1 MAGAGFVLY
10 QSGKEYLHSSF
21 SLSLNKE
28 IFNAEAE
35 AALASLKVAI

>member
-10 QSGKEYLHSSF
+10 QSGKKYLYLSF

-28 IFNAEAE
+28 VFNTEVE
-35 AALASLKVAI
+35 AALAGLKVAI

>member
-10 QSGKEYLHSSF
+10 QSGKEYLYSSF

-28 IFNAEAE
+28 VFNTKAE
-35 AALASLKVAI
+35 AALAGLKAAI